1 MSDSSILFPLVAT
14 AGAVAAGSLALLQT
28 DRVSRMI
35 LDPSRLNTKRRAEYQ
50 YTWKKSST
58 KTKLQL
64 DYFLAGGIQ
73 KYDDDPE
80 IVMKNTEYVS
90 SEEGMD
96 ALVGKIVDK
105 KETSVYY
112 PLKLDKDPHDP
123 TEEFYLYL
131 LQQTDETRTLFQV
144 PLVKFGMKLAQAFE
158 DQLTSTTLCFVAD
171 GSAGKATSLLES
183 LVKESKTGVA
193 VVSEP
198 FWMVQMARLMEASV
212 FPSSK
217 IKKLLFGLCRLDAWS
232 VRNQIGDAKT
242 VMITLPGQAVVRTL
256 LPIVQSVFPED
267 RHVFCYDGC
276 CASVKRGLHQENV
289 YKKSQLLTTL
299 EPIVRG
305 MCSDP
310 VRITTPLPSNSP
322 LTKDLYNL
330 EKSLAQVSVKEAR
343 NVETWMSS
351 VDAYFKLKNEE
362 DTNGYLPFCLKLGFL
377 VGNPVGNFEDGTD
390 SYWSLNS
397 ILQFVTG
404 CQGRAFPEG
413 VLDAAREWIKDYNVA
428 YKTEQASIEASIT
441 MSEDDRVK
449 IENCVFQHKQILI
462 GNKTLQDTVLPKE
475 HWTMKQASRNGCSC
489 CGPDP
494 YDLDEEEAEE
504 AEDESPVTNNFG
516 LGNINV
522 TVSTKEPATS
532 NTGLFMP
539 TTKSTG
545 YVDATKVFAFDPTRF
560 S

>member
-171 GSAGKATSLLES
+171 ASAGKATSLLES

-217 IKKLLFGLCRLDAWS
+217 IKKVLFGLCRLDAWS

-289 YKKSQLLTTL
+289 YKKSQLLTNL

-504 AEDESPVTNNFG
+504 AQDESPVTNNFG

>member
-171 GSAGKATSLLES
+171 ASAGKATSLLES

-289 YKKSQLLTTL
+289 YKKSQLLTNL

-504 AEDESPVTNNFG
+504 AQDESPVTNNFG